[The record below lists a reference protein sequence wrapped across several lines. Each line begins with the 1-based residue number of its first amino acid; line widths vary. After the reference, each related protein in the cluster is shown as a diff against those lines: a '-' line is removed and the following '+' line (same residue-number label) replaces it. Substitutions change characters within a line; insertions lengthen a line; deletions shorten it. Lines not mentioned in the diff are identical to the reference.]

1 MKKYTRKIMSIA
13 MLVIISANILSGCSP
28 NTKENTSEKE
38 SVIHNSNEEYD
49 VESSNIVK
57 LEDDG
62 SVTAGNTSEKECV
75 IHNSNGEYY
84 IKSSNIVKLE
94 DDGSVTAVKYNGA
107 EEETNAISISDEKSV
122 YVDDAIYAQ
131 QSDITTELYKFDF
144 TNKTDT
150 MERSVWV
157 DEETLLNSD
166 VAINSNYTGN
176 MSYWNADGDYVYFIC
191 NPTMDYFQSEKS
203 IAYRLGRISK
213 DGKTIE
219 FIGEETASAYTV
231 KDGWIYFYDNG
242 YTYESN
248 NFNIDYERAGIYK
261 MKGDGSEK
269 TLLLDGFEPDD
280 RINNYIFDEYNTLC
294 DKMNIYNDYLYFIDY
309 SVRGESRVC
318 RVKLD
323 GSGYERISDN
333 GAYCYTINLD
343 KNNMYYAS
351 GEGGYSRTGKRTI
364 YEASLKDNAEKELF
378 EYGSIGEPVISYYN
392 GYLYFK
398 NCGQFV
404 ATVNDKG
411 VSGMRYN
418 LVEEKMERLYG
429 YYEIEK
435 TTDGI
440 FESQN
445 RKGPY
450 FYWEEYTSDYGY

>member
-1 MKKYTRKIMSIA
+1 MKKYTRRIISLA
-13 MLVIISANILSGCSP
+13 MFVIVSANILSGCSP

-38 SVIHNSNEEYD
+38 
-49 VESSNIVK
+49 
-57 LEDDG
+57 
-62 SVTAGNTSEKECV
+62 CV

-84 IKSSNIVKLE
+84 IKAANIVKLE
-94 DDGSVTAVKYNGA
+94 DDGSVTAVKYNEA
-107 EEETNAISISDEKSV
+107 DDEKYAIAISDEKSV
-122 YVDDAIYAQ
+122 YIDGSIYAQ

-144 TNKTDT
+144 TDKTDT

-157 DEETLLNSD
+157 DEDTLLNSD
-166 VAINSNYTGN
+166 VTISSNYTGN

-191 NPTMDYFQSEKS
+191 NPTTDYFQSEKG

-318 RVKLD
+318 RVKFD

-351 GEGGYSRTGKRTI
+351 GEGGYSQTGKRTI
-364 YEASLKDNAEKELF
+364 YEASLNDNAEKELF

-445 RKGPY
+445 KKGPY

>member
-1 MKKYTRKIMSIA
+1 MGGIKIMKKHIRKIMSIA
-13 MLVIISANILSGCSP
+13 MLAIILANFLSGC
-28 NTKENTSEKE
+28 
-38 SVIHNSNEEYD
+38 
-49 VESSNIVK
+49 
-57 LEDDG
+57 G
-62 SVTAGNTSEKECV
+62 SDGNTSEKECV

-84 IKSSNIVKLE
+84 IKAANIVKLE

-107 EEETNAISISDEKSV
+107 EDETNIISISDEKSV
-122 YVDDAIYAQ
+122 YVDGSIYAQ
-131 QSDITTELYKFDF
+131 HRDITTELYKFDF
-144 TNKTDT
+144 IDKTDT

-166 VAINSNYTGN
+166 VTIKGYYTGN
-176 MSYWNADGDYVYFIC
+176 MTCWNADGEYVYFIC
-191 NPTMDYFQSEKS
+191 RPSWDLFQSEMS
-203 IAYRLGRISK
+203 VAYRLGKISK

-248 NFNIDYERAGIYK
+248 NFDIDYKRAGIYK

-280 RINNYIFDEYNTLC
+280 RNNDTFNKYNTLC
-294 DKMNIYNDYLYFIDY
+294 DTMNIYNDYLYFIDY

-323 GSGYERISDN
+323 GSEYERISDN
-333 GAYCYTINLD
+333 GAYCYTIDLD